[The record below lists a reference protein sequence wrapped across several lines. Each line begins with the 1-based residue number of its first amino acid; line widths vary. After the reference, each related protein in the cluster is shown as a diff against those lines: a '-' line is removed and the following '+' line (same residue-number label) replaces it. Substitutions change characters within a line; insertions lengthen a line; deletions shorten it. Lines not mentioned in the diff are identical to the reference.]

1 MDDASPWIR
10 RWLHLLP
17 ERSAVLDLAC
27 GAGRHTRLLAA
38 RGFAVTAVDQD
49 ADAIA
54 ALQGVAAE
62 ARIVDLEGGAWPF
75 AGRSWQG
82 IVVTNYLHRPLLPRL
97 AGSLSP
103 GGVLLYETFA
113 HGQETVGRPRNPD
126 FLLSPGEL
134 LEAVR
139 GVLRVVAYEDGYLDT
154 RDAFVQRIAA
164 VHETAADPAAP
175 PRYILD

>member
-17 ERSAVLDLAC
+17 EGAAVLDLAC
-27 GAGRHTRLLAA
+27 GGGRHTRLLAA
-38 RGFAVTAVDQD
+38 RGHAVTAVDQD

-62 ARIVDLEGGAWPF
+62 ARVADLEGAPWPY
-75 AGRSWQG
+75 AGRQWQG
-82 IVVTNYLHRPLLPRL
+82 IVVTNYLHRPLLPVIEASL
-97 AGSLSP
+97 AP

-113 HGQETVGRPRNPD
+113 IGQETVGRPRNPE
-126 FLLSPGEL
+126 FLLQPGEL
-134 LEAVR
+134 LDAVR
-139 GVLRVVAYEDGYLDT
+139 GTLRVVGYEDGYLDT
-154 RDAFVQRIAA
+154 RDAFVQRLAA
-164 VHETAADPAAP
+164 VREAGRDPAAP